1 MTDITISLRSIF
13 DSIKML
19 EMKLNKDKAT
29 KENYQ
34 DLMLTMSELYI
45 SLGNGY
51 NETRKHIDTAVCDI
65 EKSMIVFERNDYY
78 ENDLRGIHLD
88 MACVNIRAAMYF
100 SQK

>member
-1 MTDITISLRSIF
+1 MIDITTSLRSIF

-34 DLMLTMSELYI
+34 DLMLTMSDLYI
-45 SLGNGY
+45 SLGCGY
-51 NETRKHIDTAVCDI
+51 NEIRNHIDAAVCDI
-65 EKSMIVFERNDYY
+65 ENSMIVFGRYDYY
-78 ENDLRGIHLD
+78 ENVLRGIHLD
-88 MACVNIRAAMYF
+88 MACVNIRAAIYF